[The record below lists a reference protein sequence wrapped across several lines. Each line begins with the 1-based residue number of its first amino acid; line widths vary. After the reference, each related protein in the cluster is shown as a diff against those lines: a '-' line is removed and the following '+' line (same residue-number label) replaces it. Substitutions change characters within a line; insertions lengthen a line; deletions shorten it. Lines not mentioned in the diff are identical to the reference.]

1 MNKFL
6 IMLKTEWK
14 LSFRGMDMVIFA
26 LCMPVIVAVILGV
39 IYGKKP
45 AFLGAEYSFLE
56 QSFGALSTI
65 AICAG
70 GVMGLPLLISDYRNK
85 KILKR
90 YKVMPTSPLFLLA
103 VWVTIYAIY
112 SLLSL
117 LLVFGTLFLFFGCK
131 FHGSM
136 GRFLVTYILV
146 MLSIFSMG
154 LMVGGVAPNMKIA
167 SVVASILY
175 FPMLIFSGATLPYEV
190 MPPVLQRIADILPLA
205 QGIKLLKAMS
215 LGLPL
220 SSVEIPI
227 AVMLIFIIV
236 CGGVSVRF
244 FKWE

>member
-90 YKVMPTSPLFLLA
+90 YKVMPTSPLFLDR
-103 VWVTIYAIY
+103 
-112 SLLSL
+112 
-117 LLVFGTLFLFFGCK
+117 K
-131 FHGSM
+131 
-136 GRFLVTYILV
+136 
-146 MLSIFSMG
+146 
-154 LMVGGVAPNMKIA
+154 
-167 SVVASILY
+167 SVV
-175 FPMLIFSGATLPYEV
+175 
-190 MPPVLQRIADILPLA
+190 
-205 QGIKLLKAMS
+205 
-215 LGLPL
+215 
-220 SSVEIPI
+220 
-227 AVMLIFIIV
+227 
-236 CGGVSVRF
+236 
-244 FKWE
+244 